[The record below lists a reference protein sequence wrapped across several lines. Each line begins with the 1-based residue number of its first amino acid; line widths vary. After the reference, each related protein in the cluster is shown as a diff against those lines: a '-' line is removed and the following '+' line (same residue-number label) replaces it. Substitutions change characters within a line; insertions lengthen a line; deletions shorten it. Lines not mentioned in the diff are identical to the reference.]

1 MIVFLFIFGLIMGSF
16 YTVIGLR
23 RPKNESIIKPRSHCE
38 LCNHTLKWYELIPVF
53 SWIIQKGRCRK
64 CHAKLSIVY
73 PFIELLTACLF
84 SLSYFL
90 YGIEYEFFAMVI
102 ISSLLVIIFVSD
114 FKYLVI
120 LDGPLLISS
129 ILILILKYFFF
140 NGKTVLLSLLSGA
153 ILFGFMLIIRIVGD
167 RVFKTESLGGGDI
180 KLAGFFGFV
189 LGIRLSFIALIL
201 GCFLAF
207 PYAFYCVMANKERE
221 VAFGPFLITGL
232 LIIFILQSMILNF
245 IEILI

>member
-1 MIVFLFIFGLIMGSF
+1 MIILLFIFGLVMGSF

-23 RPKNESIIKPRSHCE
+23 CPKNESIVKPRSHCE
-38 LCNHTLKWYELIPVF
+38 SCNHVLKWYELIPVL
-53 SWIIQKGRCRK
+53 SWIIQKGKCRQ

-73 PFIELLTACLF
+73 PVIELLTASLF
-84 SLSYFL
+84 ALAYIL
-90 YGIEYEFFAMVI
+90 YGIEYEFFAMII

-120 LDGPLLISS
+120 LDGPLLVSS
-129 ILILILKYFFF
+129 LLILILKCFFF
-140 NGKTVLLSLLSGA
+140 NGKTVLFSFISGA
-153 ILFGFMLIIRIVGD
+153 VLFCFMLIIRIIGD

-180 KLAGFFGFV
+180 KLACFFGFV
-189 LGIRLSFIALIL
+189 LGIRLSFIALVL

-207 PYAFYCVMANKERE
+207 PYALYYVIRNKQKE
-221 VAFGPFLITGL
+221 VPFGPFLITGL
-232 LIIFILQSMILNF
+232 LIIFILQSMIFNF